1 MINKRDPSRHYPRGG
16 KRSRTRARIIE
27 AAVEVIRE
35 KGFYRASL
43 EEVASRAG
51 MTRGAIYGNFAS
63 RDELFEAVIE
73 TRWRPIMPLRQGA
86 TLKEHMRIVGDA
98 VVAAIPARRAQALG
112 ALSLQIYALTHENAR
127 VRIANL
133 NRELY
138 RRGGQQLAEALPPG
152 ELPMPA
158 DEFVRVLH
166 ALADGLLLLRFLQPD
181 LITDDL
187 IVAAFDALA

>member
-1 MINKRDPSRHYPRGG
+1 M
-16 KRSRTRARIIE
+16 
-27 AAVEVIRE
+27 EVIRE
-35 KGFYRASL
+35 RGFYRASL
-43 EEVASRAG
+43 EEIAKRAG

-73 TRWRPIMPLRQGA
+73 TRWRPIMPLKQGA
-86 TLKEHMRIVGDA
+86 TLKEHMRIVAEA

-112 ALSLQIYALTHENAR
+112 ALSLQLYALAHEDAR
-127 VRIANL
+127 ARIAVL

-138 RRGGQQLAEALPPG
+138 RRSGGQLARSLPPG

-158 DEFVRVLH
+158 DEFVRVVH
-166 ALADGLLLLRFLQPD
+166 ALTDGLLLLRFLQPD

-187 IVAAFDALA
+187 ILAAFDALA